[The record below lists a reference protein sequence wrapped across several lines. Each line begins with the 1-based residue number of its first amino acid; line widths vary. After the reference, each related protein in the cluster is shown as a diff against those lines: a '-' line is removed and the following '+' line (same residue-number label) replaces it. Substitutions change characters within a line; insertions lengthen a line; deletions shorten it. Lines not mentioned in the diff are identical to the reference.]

1 MLDTAYNRL
10 NVGHKD
16 VSIDDNGIIMAAV
29 QALYKKFLEQEK
41 IIAQQ
46 ELCLKEQEQAISRIK
61 LPDQLR

>member
-1 MLDTAYNRL
+1 MHDGAYKKL

-29 QALYKKFLEQEK
+29 QALYKKIMEQEK

-46 ELCLKEQEQAISRIK
+46 EVCLQEQEQAIAALERRQDKS
-61 LPDQLR
+61 